1 MKRKRKRKTHRSKQ
15 RVLMARSYRKG
26 GVRMAR
32 YRRYKG
38 SRSRGF
44 GGGFKGMLP
53 PILGGL
59 ADAVI
64 NPRSPIDG
72 IGSTAVGFVMHDSVV
87 KTIGLYQIGQSIAGF
102 IPFIGGGSGG
112 IGGSQ
117 V

>member
-1 MKRKRKRKTHRSKQ
+1 MKRRRVRHKR
-15 RVLMARSYRKG
+15 YRAK
-26 GVRMAR
+26 VYAYAPRRRAISTAR
-32 YRRYKG
+32 YRRFRRRGG
-38 SRSRGF
+38 SR
-44 GGGFKGMLP
+44 GGGGYKSLIA
-53 PILGGL
+53 PIIGGV

-72 IGSTAVGFVMHDSVV
+72 IGSTAVGFFMHNETI
-87 KTIGLYQIGQSIAGF
+87 KNIGLYQVGTSIAQF